1 MGSFD
6 EQFTIGACLSSIYA
20 FVYMCRYLI
29 YYLIAFLSH
38 SKEHDDNN
46 ESFVHTS
53 FFGYKYEQSL

>member
-29 YYLIAFLSH
+29 YHLIAFLSH
-38 SKEHDDNN
+38 SK
-46 ESFVHTS
+46 
-53 FFGYKYEQSL
+53 